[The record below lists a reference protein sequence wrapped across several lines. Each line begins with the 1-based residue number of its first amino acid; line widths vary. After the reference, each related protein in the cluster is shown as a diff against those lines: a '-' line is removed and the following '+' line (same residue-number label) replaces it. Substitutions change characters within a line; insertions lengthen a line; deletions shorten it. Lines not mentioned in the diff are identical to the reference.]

1 MVLNTIFRRRKNS
14 PVSGYVYIVYGFP
27 YLYDIPILGVDSVDL
42 YAKPQVYRQI
52 LYSWL
57 NLQ

>member
-52 LYSWL
+52 LYS
-57 NLQ
+57 